1 MTVSRAANAKISAQE
16 TTPGHAASSC
26 VLALSMTSNPWR
38 LRFGPAV
45 LSVLAPDIRI
55 EPSQPWTKQS
65 WKCILSIPGAIL
77 GSELK
82 PAFTAFRTIVS
93 ALGHVVK

>member
-55 EPSQPWTKQS
+55 EPSQPWTNS
-65 WKCILSIPGAIL
+65 RGN
-77 GSELK
+77 
-82 PAFTAFRTIVS
+82 AFSVFRVRFW
-93 ALGHVVK
+93 GQN